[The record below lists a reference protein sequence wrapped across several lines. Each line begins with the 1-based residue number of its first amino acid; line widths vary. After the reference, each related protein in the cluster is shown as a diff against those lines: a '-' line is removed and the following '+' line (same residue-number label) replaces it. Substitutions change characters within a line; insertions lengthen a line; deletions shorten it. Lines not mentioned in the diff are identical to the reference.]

1 MLMPNIPTIVQG
13 EISYLPL
20 IYLIG
25 YTLLLFVTCTI
36 YLKVKDNVK
45 LMSALKRIGYL
56 PFISILLFI
65 LGSLYATYNL
75 TDISVFYV
83 LFKILSII
91 AILVI
96 SCILVLILIIKVSNY
111 IDEDRKRNGYIEED
125 TISESVS
132 ESELTISKD
141 KVEET
146 IKETENQEKEEK
158 DVVNE

>member
-1 MLMPNIPTIVQG
+1 MIMPNIPAIVRG
-13 EISYLPL
+13 ELSYLPL

-96 SCILVLILIIKVSNY
+96 SCILVLFLIIKVSNY
-111 IDEDRKRNGYIEED
+111 IDEDRKRNGYIEDE
-125 TISESVS
+125 TISESES
-132 ESELTISKD
+132 ESESKLPISND

-146 IKETENQEKEEK
+146 STETKTKE
-158 DVVNE
+158 